1 MSKYLVTGG
10 SGFIGRHLIQAL
22 DAAGHSVVTLDRR
35 PLPDGAMGNAAQ
47 VFVGDVTDP
56 RLLVEAMRGC
66 DGIFHLAD
74 VTSGPFRGNLLS
86 RSQETN
92 VTGAIMLLEASAKAG
107 GIPMV
112 YASSA
117 AVYGTGGETR
127 LKESDPPAPVSAYG
141 TAKLCLEL
149 YARTAGFTYGVPTMG
164 LRIFNTYGPG
174 QDVRSGYAGV
184 IPVFIEAAKTGA
196 DLVVHGTGDQVRD
209 FVHVDD
215 VVRMFQ
221 RAIQRTDVSG
231 PVVNVCTGEGIS
243 VKALAGRIVALSGSS
258 APVIPGEKR
267 HTEVINLVGD
277 TTSCAKILGMT
288 AETSLEQ
295 GLAAM
300 TGTGAPIRNQ

>member
-1 MSKYLVTGG
+1 MPKYLVTGG

-22 DAAGHSVVTLDRR
+22 DGAGHRVVTLDRR

-92 VTGAIMLLEASAKAG
+92 VTGAILLLEASAKAG

-127 LKESDPPAPVSAYG
+127 LKEIDPPAPVSAYG

-149 YARTAGFTYGVPTMG
+149 YARTAGVTYGVPTMG
-164 LRIFNTYGPG
+164 LRIFNTYGRG

-184 IPVFIEAAKTGA
+184 IQVFIEAAKTGSE
-196 DLVVHGTGDQVRD
+196 LVVHGTGNQVRD

-221 RAIQRTDVSG
+221 RAMERTDVSG

-243 VKALAGRIVALSGSS
+243 VKGLAERIVGLSGTAARVVS
-258 APVIPGEKR
+258 GEER
-267 HTEVINLVGD
+267 QTDAAGLVGD
-277 TTSCAKILGMT
+277 TTFCAKVLGMS
-288 AETSLEQ
+288 AETTLDQ

-300 TGTGAPIRNQ
+300 LAR